1 MDPLGVN
8 KWAAAIIAGLLLI
21 MVISSVSETMF
32 PEDDHTAVA
41 YGIEVASAEGAVA
54 VVEEA
59 GPMLGELLMAADVT
73 KGARVFAKCKSCHTT
88 DAGGKNGTGP
98 NLYGTLGRG
107 IAAVDGFKYSS
118 ALAGIDGIW
127 GYEELDAWLA
137 SPKSFAP
144 GTSMSFAGLRKPV
157 DRANLIAFLRA
168 NADTALPL
176 PTVEEVTA
184 DVVEA
189 VAEEV
194 ADAAH

>member
-21 MVISSVSETMF
+21 MIISSVSETMF
-32 PEDDHTAVA
+32 HEDDHAAVA

-59 GPMLGELLMAADVT
+59 GPTLAELLMTADVA
-73 KGARVFAKCKSCHTT
+73 KGARVFAKCKSCHSV

-107 IAAVDGFKYSS
+107 IAGVDGFKYSA
-118 ALAGIDGIW
+118 ALAGNGGTW
-127 GYEELDAWLA
+127 GYDELDAWLA
-137 SPKSFAP
+137 SPKNFAP

-168 NADTALPL
+168 NADAEFAL
-176 PTVEEVTA
+176 PTVDA
-184 DVVEA
+184 VVEA
-189 VAEEV
+189 VVEEV